1 MYTQDPFS
9 HACIAALGSMTAAIK
24 AQRILLSHGYS
35 AAVIALSPEQTRR
48 GCAYGV
54 SFACKVEA
62 EVRRALRAGGVSV
75 SQYIKRTNE
84 P

>member
-9 HACIAALGSMTAAIK
+9 PTCIAALGSMTAAIK
-24 AQRILLSHGYS
+24 AQHILLSLGYS
-35 AAVIALSPEQTRR
+35 ADVVALSPEQTRR